1 MNEKQYPL
9 IIVFYL
15 DAEMMKV
22 QEIIQPF
29 VESINYMLEV
39 KNSNALAFFLPTTGQ
54 ERVECINPTVV
65 AAADMEKVNLLVE
78 DIKKNF
84 SIGADVN
91 IPDTDITPDEAPD
104 QKDCT
109 CNGGECNCD
118 K

>member
-29 VESINYMLEV
+29 VESINYMLET

-54 ERVECINPTVV
+54 ERVECINPTIV
-65 AAADMEKVNLLVE
+65 AEADMEKVNVLIE

-84 SIGADVN
+84 SIGAEMNITDEEI
-91 IPDTDITPDEAPD
+91 IPDTKE
-104 QKDCT
+104 CT